1 MTRHRA
7 RLIDA
12 YARTFDITETRV
24 VLVDAAPSTVLAAL
38 ARLPLA
44 NPAITALQSL
54 QIADRLAFGPA
65 ALAARTGHEQVY
77 GLVWR
82 LTQGM
87 PEQLAPRDVRGFVSP
102 GYVKVIWDVQVHT
115 GADTGATLASTTRF
129 VATDDTARERLHAAW
144 ALVGLV
150 SSALS
155 ARALATLRNLA
166 EENDELTASEAHVP
180 PATAQLRLAG

>member
-1 MTRHRA
+1 MMRHRA
-7 RLIDA
+7 RLLDA

-44 NPAITALQSL
+44 NPAIAALQSL
-54 QIADRLAFGPA
+54 EIADRLAFGPA
-65 ALAARTGHEQVY
+65 ALARTGHEHVY

-82 LTQGM
+82 LTPGM
-87 PEQLAPRDVRGFVSP
+87 PEQLEPRDVRGFVSP
-102 GYVKVIWDVQVHT
+102 GYVKVIWDVQVHA

-155 ARALATLRNLA
+155 ARALATLRNYA
-166 EENDELTASEAHVP
+166 EENDERPQSEAHVP
-180 PATAQLRLAG
+180 RATAELRLAG

>member
-1 MTRHRA
+1 MMRQQA
-7 RLIDA
+7 RLLDA
-12 YARTFDITETRV
+12 YAPTFDITETRV
-24 VLVDAAPSTVLAAL
+24 VLVDTAPSTVLAAL
-38 ARLPLA
+38 ASLPLA

-82 LTQGM
+82 LTPGM
-87 PEQLAPRDVRGFVSP
+87 PEQLEPPDVRGFVSP
-102 GYVKVIWDVQVHT
+102 GYVKVIWDVQVHA

-150 SSALS
+150 SSAFS
-155 ARALATLRNLA
+155 ARALATLRNYA
-166 EENDELTASEAHVP
+166 EENDELTAIRSSRP
-180 PATAQLRLAG
+180 PATAELRLAG